1 MFHFRKLGVNNVN
14 AQAATDELV
23 AACAED
29 PHSEQCQQAIS
40 DATSPKLYEWIGT
53 QLQPPL
59 SAADVKAATD
69 ELKAKGDQPSAN
81 AQAVESFSQSHWE
94 ELEKKQA
101 EIQIELATSLC
112 GGDCSADDGD
122 GDDSTAD
129 DTAEEN
135 NADDSTEGRRLLRG
149 PTSRARKLGMFF

>member
-101 EIQIELATSLC
+101 EIQIELATSL
-112 GGDCSADDGD
+112 AAV
-122 GDDSTAD
+122 TAAPMTVMAT
-129 DTAEEN
+129 TAPP
-135 NADDSTEGRRLLRG
+135 TTPLRR
-149 PTSRARKLGMFF
+149 TT